1 LLIAIPNFATMK
13 KLTLFILL
21 ILLTLFGCHA
31 RINGTLQIDGTP
43 FAITQC
49 RSGQA
54 FGFSGIELSD
64 SNGRR
69 LRLFAS
75 PDGTTSAALFKG
87 ASNTGDRLG
96 NCGVLTMEAQS
107 SRINSIVN
115 VKGTARLDCDT
126 GTHKVSGNVEF
137 ENCH

>member
-1 LLIAIPNFATMK
+1 MRKFSVLICLSLLA
-13 KLTLFILL
+13 LV
-21 ILLTLFGCHA
+21 GCHSKVT
-31 RINGTLQIDGTP
+31 GTVQVDGSN

-69 LRLFAS
+69 LRLFAN
-75 PDGTTSAALFKG
+75 PDGTCSAALFNG
-87 ASNTGDRLG
+87 NSATGDRLG
-96 NCGVLTMEAQS
+96 QCGVLTMTAQS

-115 VKGTARLDCDT
+115 
-126 GTHKVSGNVEF
+126 
-137 ENCH
+137 